1 MGLKS
6 LTRSELETTLL
17 EVEGWMN
24 SRPLTFVGDNV
35 SDRSPLTPLQFLI
48 GRSHIH
54 EEQNESNEKNV
65 TSSDLIERKLF
76 RKCLDGEAERNSE
89 VEDRSTPKQGFTEA
103 NI

>member
-1 MGLKS
+1 MRSMKSALRKSVGLKS

-76 RKCLDGEAERNSE
+76 RKCLDGEA
-89 VEDRSTPKQGFTEA
+89 VVFVDH
-103 NI
+103 